1 MLSLVAS
8 RFVALKIAVAD
19 TAKGSHE
26 AHILRFLNEND
37 TGIGSQHIL
46 NLLDSFRIEG
56 PNGSHDVLV
65 TEVLVPLRA
74 LACYPIYEKVRLRTR
89 CKFAIWCS
97 LSIVGFVNHLFIK
110 P

>member
-1 MLSLVAS
+1 M
-8 RFVALKIAVAD
+8 AVAD

-26 AHILRFLNEND
+26 AHILRFINEND
-37 TGIGSQHIL
+37 IGIGSQHIL

-65 TEVLVPLRA
+65 TAVLVLLRA
-74 LACYPIYEKVRLRTR
+74 LARYPVYEKVRLRTR

-97 LSIVGFVNHLFIK
+97 LSIVSFVDHSFIK

>member
-1 MLSLVAS
+1 MLNLVAS
-8 RFVALKIAVAD
+8 RFVALKIAIAD

-26 AHILRFLNEND
+26 AHILRFINEND

-65 TEVLVPLRA
+65 TEVLVLLRA
-74 LACYPIYEKVRLRTR
+74 LARYPVYEKV
-89 CKFAIWCS
+89 
-97 LSIVGFVNHLFIK
+97 
-110 P
+110 